1 MIIGIFKKLCVCAEI
16 LIDNEFL
23 KKFVIW
29 TKLKVKIHLSEPAVY
44 PKVKEIWWVSLGQN
58 IGVEVNGKN
67 ETFERP
73 VAVIKVF
80 NNLGMLVAPISS
92 KVKEDKYFVQF
103 TNNDGERNIINMSQ
117 IRSISS
123 KRFIRKV
130 GELDS
135 ESFEKVR
142 KIFLSFM

>member
-1 MIIGIFKKLCVCAEI
+1 MEITKEIIERFKSW
-16 LIDNEFL
+16 F
-23 KKFVIW
+23 
-29 TKLKVKIHLSEPAVY
+29 KLKIRIYRSEPKAY

-73 VAVIKVF
+73 AVVIKVF

-92 KVKEDKYFVQF
+92 KVKEGKYFVEF
-103 TNNDGERNIINMSQ
+103 TNSVGEKNIINMSQ
-117 IRSISS
+117 IRSISG

-130 GELDS
+130 GELEN
-135 ESFEKVR
+135 ESFEKLR
-142 KIFLSFM
+142 QIYLSFV